1 MTDAAELAG
10 YRRDHGCQTPDCPN
24 DFAVITLQVDTSE
37 VTMLCDSCH
46 LAFNLAVLQQMAE
59 SGAITLP
66 GQPAPDVATQ
76 PTPP

>member
-1 MTDAAELAG
+1 MSELDAAAG

-46 LAFNLAVLQQMAE
+46 LAFSLAVLQQLAE

-66 GQPAPDVATQ
+66 APAPESVAPQPAAP
-76 PTPP
+76 